1 MKIFTVLFILLTL
14 GIAAQSQDFSKMTGS
29 QICSQVKSNY
39 KGSLGAFELSPN
51 TPVHSFDVLNY
62 ELKLDI
68 YNCFSSGTR
77 SFSASNLIT
86 FRVDSVLNS
95 IVLNATYTSLVIDSV
110 RLSGGVSLTYV
121 HSQSTNKVTINLDR
135 TYNPGEVVNI
145 IIYYRHNNVNDYAFN
160 VSSGYVYTDCEPEG
174 ARKWFP
180 CWDKPSDKATF
191 DITVKVPL
199 SVKIGSNGRLAD
211 STISGDSI
219 RYHWISR
226 DPISTYLAVLTG
238 KANYNI
244 SIVWWHKISNPN
256 DSIPIMLYFA
266 TGEYIQPTHNAIL
279 DMTTYY
285 STLFGE
291 HPFEKNGFASVAGY
305 GGGMENQTL
314 TTIYPSG
321 WTSVS
326 GLISHEFGHQWFGD
340 MITCGTW
347 ADIWLNE
354 GFATYLE
361 ALYDEHI
368 SGYSSYKYDINSF
381 ADGYMTS
388 NPGWAIYNPD
398 WAINTPST
406 SILFNGA
413 ITYDKGACVL
423 HMLRYT
429 IGDSL
434 FFASFKAYATD
445 TTNFR
450 LKNAVTND
458 FFDKFS
464 AVSGQ
469 DLNWFRDEWVM
480 QPNHPA
486 YQNSYNVTDLGN
498 GSWRL
503 VFVANQVQTN
513 TVFHKMPIVIKVSFA
528 GNPDTSIRVM
538 NDLNNQSFTFTFSSQ
553 PVTVAFDP
561 NIDIVLKTA
570 TLTIGIRN
578 ISTNIPKKFAVY
590 QNYPNPFNPV
600 TKFNFDIPVKSY
612 VHIKV
617 YDITGRVVTTLVN
630 QELQS
635 GSYETIWDAANYSSG
650 IYFYSVEA
658 NNFSKNMKM
667 VLVK

>member
-1 MKIFTVLFILLTL
+1 MKIFTVLFILLAL
-14 GIAAQSQDFSKMTGS
+14 GNAAQSQDLSKMTGS

-39 KGSLGAFELSPN
+39 KGSNDAFELSPN
-51 TPVHSFDVLNY
+51 TPVHSFNVLNY

-68 YNCFSSGTR
+68 YNCFSAGTR
-77 SFSASNLIT
+77 SFSASDLVT

-121 HSQSTNKVTINLDR
+121 HSSSTNKVTINLDR

-145 IIYYRHNNVNDYAFN
+145 IIYYRHNNVSDNAFN
-160 VSSGYVYTDCEPEG
+160 VSSGYVFTDCEPEG

-211 STISGDSI
+211 STIIGDSI
-219 RYHWISR
+219 RYHWVSR

-238 KANYNI
+238 KTGYNVK
-244 SIVWWHKISNPN
+244 IVWWHKISNPA
-256 DSIPIMLYFA
+256 DSIPIRLYYA
-266 TGEYIQPTHNAIL
+266 TGENITPTQNAIL

-291 HPFEKNGFASVAGY
+291 HPFEKNGFASVSGY

-314 TTIYPSG
+314 TTIYPTG
-321 WTSVS
+321 WSSVTA
-326 GLISHEFGHQWFGD
+326 LISHEYGHQWFGD

-361 ALYDEHI
+361 ALYFEHI
-368 SGYSSYKYDINSF
+368 SGYTAYKNNINANATEYLSQ
-381 ADGYMTS
+381 
-388 NPGWAIYNPD
+388 NPGWAIYNAD

-445 TTNFR
+445 TANFR
-450 LKNAVTND
+450 LKNAVTDD

-469 DLNWFRDEWVM
+469 DLNWFKDEWVK

-528 GNPDTSIRVM
+528 GNTDTSIRVM
-538 NDLNNQSFTFTFSSQ
+538 NDANNQAFTFTFSSQ
-553 PVTVAFDP
+553 PGTVAFDP
-561 NIDIVLKTA
+561 NNDIVLKTA
-570 TLTIGIRN
+570 TLTNGIRN
-578 ISTNIPKKFAVY
+578 ISTGVPKKYAVY

-600 TKFNFDIPVKSY
+600 TKFNFDIPVKSS
-612 VHIKV
+612 VRIRV
-617 YDITGRVVTTLVN
+617 YDITGRVITTLVN
-630 QELQS
+630 QELQP
-635 GSYETIWDAANYSSG
+635 GSYETSWDGADYSSG

-658 NNFSKNMKM
+658 NNYYKNMKM